1 MFCVSFG
8 CFLSFCMCFV
18 SLWPLYIYISLSVG
32 ILRIFVVV
40 FVSPFASR
48 FVSLCSRL
56 IDSPTRHIN
65 RHFNHRL
72 CFCLVGLFSNPSMVI
87 KGKIMDLIIL
97 QLFVFWW
104 GYKSSM
110 ISRVWQGQSHKQSGK
125 NLNQLDFIVVA
136 QLVNFFLRWYI
147 RKFASSA
154 AFGIYI
160 VVYFIQTLGAMFA
173 ASITAKTGR
182 FFIINVLY
190 NSNVFVQ
197 KNWLLLP
204 CKRAVAD
211 HELGL
216 KISIEYV
223 NVNIKWPDSAA
234 TTKNSHLIHQ
244 SSIPWPF
251 NVKALLLQPYPV
263 YSYTN

>member
-1 MFCVSFG
+1 MGTTRREKLYSIVTLKRR
-8 CFLSFCMCFV
+8 FLSLLALLQCFNRFAASLV
-18 SLWPLYIYISLSVG
+18 SGAHTI
-32 ILRIFVVV
+32 
-40 FVSPFASR
+40 
-48 FVSLCSRL
+48 
-56 IDSPTRHIN
+56 
-65 RHFNHRL
+65 
-72 CFCLVGLFSNPSMVI
+72 
-87 KGKIMDLIIL
+87 
-97 QLFVFWW
+97 
-104 GYKSSM
+104 
-110 ISRVWQGQSHKQSGK
+110 
-125 NLNQLDFIVVA
+125 QLDFIVVA

-197 KNWLLLP
+197 KNWLLLT